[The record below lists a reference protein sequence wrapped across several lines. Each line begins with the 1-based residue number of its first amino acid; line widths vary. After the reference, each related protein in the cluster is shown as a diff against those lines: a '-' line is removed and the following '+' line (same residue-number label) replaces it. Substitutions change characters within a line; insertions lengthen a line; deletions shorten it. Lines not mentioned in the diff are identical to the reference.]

1 MNPLYRLGRYRR
13 HAQQLDEV
21 SAELAALREQMA
33 KFIQTESAHQQQ
45 AAILHE
51 ALDKAEK
58 QIARAGKELFKTNS
72 LGEVQQQSV
81 KTLLEQLR
89 EADAQREREL
99 TELREQLNTTHT
111 QGRLEVIKKTLSVID
126 GLSEALTAGQQ
137 LLADQD
143 EAEMIRP
150 PTSFSQR
157 LSAAWRALKGNL
169 PESDQAASNQDHLIA
184 WLTGL
189 ELVHER
195 LLDILASEDVRPID
209 TEGEPFDP
217 AHHVAIE
224 AVAATDD
231 TLPGTIVQ
239 ETRRGYVSGDEILR
253 YAEVIVAR

>member
-33 KFIQTESAHQQQ
+33 EFIQTESAHQQQ
-45 AAILHE
+45 AATLHE
-51 ALDKAEK
+51 SLDKAEK

-72 LGEVQQQSV
+72 LGEAQQQSV

-89 EADAQREREL
+89 EADAQRDREL
-99 TELREQLNTTHT
+99 TELREQLTDTYT
-111 QGRLEVIKKTLSVID
+111 QGRRDVIKRILSVID
-126 GLSEALTAGQQ
+126 GLSDALAAGQQ

-143 EAEMIRP
+143 EAEAIEP
-150 PTSFSQR
+150 PASFSQR
-157 LSAAWRALKGNL
+157 LSAAWRTLKGNYPTIQL
-169 PESDQAASNQDHLIA
+169 PNYQTNLAA

-189 ELVHER
+189 ELVHDR
-195 LLDILASEDVRPID
+195 LLDILASEDVHPID
-209 TEGEPFDP
+209 TEGEQFDP
-217 AHHVAIE
+217 AYHVAIE

-231 TLPGTIVQ
+231 LLPGTIVQ
-239 ETRRGYVSGDEILR
+239 ETRRGYVAGDGVLR